1 MIKNR
6 IFLLLKITTFFLV
19 VYLFLKFINQKNFLL
34 IFTKINIKDVFIIY
48 ALFLML
54 PLLMT
59 IRWFI
64 IVSNFSKIKFIDFFR
79 NIVAG
84 FSFSLIFSSTL
95 AIEAAKF
102 IKIKKELG
110 NKKSIILIFIDKFL
124 ALFFKIIFILF
135 ILIIYLYY
143 YIDSNINYLII
154 SVISFLFLIIIFL
167 NINKL
172 ILLFSRKIFS
182 KNNFKIFDK
191 ISKVIKKEILKLF
204 FVNLLIQSL
213 NIFIY
218 FLIFLFLEKK
228 FQIIE
233 LSILVPLVELLSQFQ
248 FLVFGMKE
256 LSTVFLFGYLDISKE
271 LALVGALMYTF
282 VDYLIVISLYLFLN
296 IKKINFFQKLLN
308 FR

>member
-167 NINKL
+167 NLNKL
-172 ILLFSRKIFS
+172 ILLFSG
-182 KNNFKIFDK
+182 KIFDK
-191 ISKVIKKEILKLF
+191 ILKVIKKEILKLF

-271 LALVGALMYTF
+271 LAFVGALMYTF

>member
-79 NIVAG
+79 NIVTG

-167 NINKL
+167 NLNKL
-172 ILLFSRKIFS
+172 ILLFSG
-182 KNNFKIFDK
+182 KIFDK
-191 ISKVIKKEILKLF
+191 ILKVIKKEILKLF

-256 LSTVFLFGYLDISKE
+256 LSTVFLFSYLDISKE

>member
-167 NINKL
+167 NLNKL
-172 ILLFSRKIFS
+172 ILLFSG
-182 KNNFKIFDK
+182 KIFDK
-191 ISKVIKKEILKLF
+191 ILKVIKKEILKLF

-256 LSTVFLFGYLDISKE
+256 LSTVFLFSYLDISKE

>member
-1 MIKNR
+1 
-6 IFLLLKITTFFLV
+6 
-19 VYLFLKFINQKNFLL
+19 
-34 IFTKINIKDVFIIY
+34 
-48 ALFLML
+48 LFLML

-102 IKIKKELG
+102 VKIKKELG

-167 NINKL
+167 NFNKL
-172 ILLFSRKIFS
+172 ILLFSG
-182 KNNFKIFDK
+182 KIFDK
-191 ISKVIKKEILKLF
+191 IAKVIKKEILKLF

-296 IKKINFFQKLLN
+296 IKKINFFSKIIKL
-308 FR
+308 

>member
-102 IKIKKELG
+102 VKIKKELG

-167 NINKL
+167 NFNKL
-172 ILLFSRKIFS
+172 ILLFSG
-182 KNNFKIFDK
+182 KIFDK

>member
-167 NINKL
+167 NFNKL
-172 ILLFSRKIFS
+172 ILLFSG
-182 KNNFKIFDK
+182 KIFDK

>member
-79 NIVAG
+79 NIVTG

-167 NINKL
+167 NLNKL
-172 ILLFSRKIFS
+172 ILLFSG
-182 KNNFKIFDK
+182 KIFDK

-233 LSILVPLVELLSQFQ
+233 LSILVPLIELLSQFQ

>member
-102 IKIKKELG
+102 VKIKKELG

-135 ILIIYLYY
+135 FLIIYLYY

-256 LSTVFLFGYLDISKE
+256 LSTVFLFSYIGISKE

>member
-1 MIKNR
+1 M
-6 IFLLLKITTFFLV
+6 
-19 VYLFLKFINQKNFLL
+19 
-34 IFTKINIKDVFIIY
+34 
-48 ALFLML
+48 
-54 PLLMT
+54 
-59 IRWFI
+59 
-64 IVSNFSKIKFIDFFR
+64 
-79 NIVAG
+79 
-84 FSFSLIFSSTL
+84 
-95 AIEAAKF
+95 
-102 IKIKKELG
+102 
-110 NKKSIILIFIDKFL
+110 
-124 ALFFKIIFILF
+124 
-135 ILIIYLYY
+135 
-143 YIDSNINYLII
+143 
-154 SVISFLFLIIIFL
+154 
-167 NINKL
+167 
-172 ILLFSRKIFS
+172 
-182 KNNFKIFDK
+182 
-191 ISKVIKKEILKLF
+191 KLF

>member
-79 NIVAG
+79 NIVTG

-143 YIDSNINYLII
+143 HIDSNINYLII

-167 NINKL
+167 NLNKL
-172 ILLFSRKIFS
+172 ILLFSG
-182 KNNFKIFDK
+182 KIFDK
-191 ISKVIKKEILKLF
+191 ILKVIKKEILKLF

-256 LSTVFLFGYLDISKE
+256 LSTVFLFSYLDISKE

>member
-79 NIVAG
+79 NIVTG

-167 NINKL
+167 NFNKL
-172 ILLFSRKIFS
+172 ILLFSG
-182 KNNFKIFDK
+182 KIFDK

>member
-79 NIVAG
+79 NIVTG

-110 NKKSIILIFIDKFL
+110 NKKSIILIFVDKFL

-143 YIDSNINYLII
+143 HIDSNINYLII

-167 NINKL
+167 NLNKL
-172 ILLFSRKIFS
+172 ILLFSG
-182 KNNFKIFDK
+182 KIFDK
-191 ISKVIKKEILKLF
+191 ILKVIKKEILKLF

-256 LSTVFLFGYLDISKE
+256 LSTVFLFSYLDISKE

>member
-167 NINKL
+167 NFNKL
-172 ILLFSRKIFS
+172 ILLFSG
-182 KNNFKIFDK
+182 KIFDK

-296 IKKINFFQKLLN
+296 IKKINFFSKTIKL
-308 FR
+308 

>member
-79 NIVAG
+79 NIVTG

-110 NKKSIILIFIDKFL
+110 NKKSIILIFVDKFF

-143 YIDSNINYLII
+143 HIDSNINYLII

-167 NINKL
+167 NLNKL
-172 ILLFSRKIFS
+172 ILLFSG
-182 KNNFKIFDK
+182 KIFDK
-191 ISKVIKKEILKLF
+191 ILKVIKKEILKLF

-256 LSTVFLFGYLDISKE
+256 LSTVFLFSYLDISKE

>member
-79 NIVAG
+79 NIVTG

-143 YIDSNINYLII
+143 HIDSNINYLII

-167 NINKL
+167 NLNKL
-172 ILLFSRKIFS
+172 ILLFSG
-182 KNNFKIFDK
+182 KIFDK
-191 ISKVIKKEILKLF
+191 ILKVIKKEILKLF

>member
-102 IKIKKELG
+102 VKIKKELG

-167 NINKL
+167 NFNKL
-172 ILLFSRKIFS
+172 ILLFSG
-182 KNNFKIFDK
+182 KIFDK

-296 IKKINFFQKLLN
+296 IKKINFFKKPLN